1 MIGSAG
7 SDQSLVYDR
16 RTIALH
22 WASAALVLLAWGMAQ
37 IIDDFPR
44 GPLRIDAR
52 SVHFVFGLS
61 LAVVLCLRIAHR
73 AASGRRLPAA
83 DAGFL
88 HVVAKAVHYALY
100 VLMIAQVLLG
110 ISWALLRGD
119 SVFNLFAVGPL
130 PLDKSVKDNVGDL
143 HGTIATII
151 LIVAGLHAA
160 AGLFHHY
167 VWRDGTLRRMIP
179 GLRARG

>member
-1 MIGSAG
+1 MAARE
-7 SDQSLVYDR
+7 VYDP

-44 GPLRIDAR
+44 GAYRVDAR

-61 LAVVLCLRIAHR
+61 LAVILVLRIIHR
-73 AASGRRLPAA
+73 ANGARRLPPADRGVLQFLAA
-83 DAGFL
+83 AI
-88 HVVAKAVHYALY
+88 HYALY
-100 VLMIAQVLLG
+100 ALMIAQILLG

-119 SVFNLFAVGPL
+119 SVFNLFSVGPL
-130 PLDKSVKDNVGDL
+130 PFDKGVKDSVGDL
-143 HGTIATII
+143 HGTIATFI

-167 VWRDGTLRRMIP
+167 VWHDGVLRRMIP
-179 GLRARG
+179 RLR